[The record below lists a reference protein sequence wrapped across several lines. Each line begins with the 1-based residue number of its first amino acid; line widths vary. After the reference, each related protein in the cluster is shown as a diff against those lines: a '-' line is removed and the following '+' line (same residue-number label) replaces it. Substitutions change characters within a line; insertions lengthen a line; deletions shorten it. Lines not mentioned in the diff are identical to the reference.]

1 MTSLILP
8 VLIAA
13 APVPHADLLTVA
25 DAFDRAQ
32 LTKDAAALDRM
43 VADGLVFIQGDGS
56 RAGKREFIAG
66 WTGPDEHYDPI
77 TLVDRM
83 IVPLGLDAFM
93 VSARAVLSG
102 RSGGQR
108 FSSAFRFTDTFRR
121 VGDRW
126 QAVHIQVTRISA
138 GTSAPQ

>member
-8 VLIAA
+8 ILIAVA
-13 APVPHADLLTVA
+13 SVPHADLLTVA

-43 VADGLVFIQGDGS
+43 VADDLIFIQGNGA
-56 RAGKREFIAG
+56 RADKREFIAG

-83 IVPLGLDAFM
+83 VVPLGPDAFV
-93 VSARAVLSG
+93 VSARTVLSG
-102 RSGGQR
+102 TSGGQK
-108 FSSAFRFTDTFRR
+108 FSSAFHFTDTFRR
-121 VGDRW
+121 VRDRW
-126 QAVHIQVTRISA
+126 QAVHIQVTRIT
-138 GTSAPQ
+138 TSAQ